1 MATIIIE
8 DVPEIFVKKVWTSI
22 KFNDFTIVKKRR
34 LVTEK
39 KDPTI
44 RLQKLVNDPKN
55 TSYGPMSVDS
65 FISEMKKW

>member
-1 MATIIIE
+1 
-8 DVPEIFVKKVWTSI
+8 
-22 KFNDFTIVKKRR
+22 VKKRR

>member
-8 DVPEIFVKKVWTSI
+8 DVPEIFVKKVWASI

-34 LVTEK
+34 LVIEQ

-44 RLQKLVNDPKN
+44 RLQKLVDDPRN
-55 TSYGPMSVDS
+55 TSYGPMSVDN

>member
-34 LVTEK
+34 LVNEK

-44 RLQKLVNDPKN
+44 RLQKLVDDPKN
-55 TSYGPMSVDS
+55 TSYGPMSVEN